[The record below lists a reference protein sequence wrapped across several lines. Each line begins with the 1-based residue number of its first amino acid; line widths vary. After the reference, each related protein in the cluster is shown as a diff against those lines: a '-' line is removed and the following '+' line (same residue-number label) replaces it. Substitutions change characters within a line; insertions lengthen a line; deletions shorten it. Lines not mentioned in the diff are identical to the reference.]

1 MMRRTNRSCYL
12 RLSAIPV
19 LAIMSVAVIS
29 SVARAQRDYSK
40 VTIKT
45 ISVAPGVHMLMGAG
59 GNIGVSSGKDGVF
72 LIDDQY
78 APLTKK
84 ILAAVKKISDKPIR
98 FLLNTH
104 WHFDHTGGNENL
116 GNAGITIVAHDNV
129 RRTMSVDQMLKA
141 FNMKVPASPK
151 AALPVI
157 TFNDTATF
165 HLNGETIHI
174 RHVPPAHTDGDS
186 FVHFKTADVIH
197 TGDIYFNGFYPF
209 IDVDHGG
216 SIDGMINAAGEILK
230 VAGPNTKIIP
240 GHGPLSDKAQLAA
253 YRNML
258 ITVRDLLR
266 VAVKNKRT
274 LEQVIAAKPTK
285 DLDAK
290 WGKGFLKPAF
300 FVRIVYSGMAR

>member
-1 MMRRTNRSCYL
+1 
-12 RLSAIPV
+12 
-19 LAIMSVAVIS
+19 MSVAVIS
-29 SVARAQRDYSK
+29 GVAQAQQDYSK

-59 GNIGVSSGKDGVF
+59 GNIGVSSGEDGIF

-84 ILAAVKKISDKPIR
+84 ILAAVEKISDKPIR

-116 GNAGITIVAHDNV
+116 GNAGVTIVAHDNV
-129 RRTMSVDQMLKA
+129 RKTMSVDQMLKA
-141 FNMKVPASPK
+141 FNMKVPASAK

-165 HLNGETIHI
+165 HLNGETIHV
-174 RHVPPAHTDGDS
+174 RHLPPAHTDGDS

-197 TGDIYFNGFYPF
+197 TGDIYFNGLYPF

-216 SIDGMINAAGEILK
+216 SIDGMINAAGEILD
-230 VAGPNTKIIP
+230 VAGPDTKIIP

-258 ITVRDLLR
+258 IKVRDRLR
-266 VAVKNKRT
+266 VAVKNNRT

-300 FVRIVYSGMAR
+300 FVKIVYSGMAR

>member
-1 MMRRTNRSCYL
+1 M
-12 RLSAIPV
+12 RLSAFPV
-19 LAIMSVAVIS
+19 FAIMSVAVIS
-29 SVARAQRDYSK
+29 SAAQAQQDYSK

-59 GNIGVSSGKDGVF
+59 GNIGVSSGEDGVF

-129 RRTMSVDQMLKA
+129 RKTMSVDQMLKA
-141 FNMKVPASPK
+141 FNMKVPASAK

-165 HLNGETIHI
+165 HMNGETIHV
-174 RHVPPAHTDGDS
+174 RHLAPAHTDGDS
-186 FVHFKTADVIH
+186 FVHFKTANVIH
-197 TGDIYFNGFYPF
+197 TGDIYFNGLYPF
-209 IDVDHGG
+209 IDIDHGG

-258 ITVRDLLR
+258 IKVRDRLR
-266 VAVKNKRT
+266 VAVKNNRT

-300 FVRIVYSGMAR
+300 FVKIVYSGMAR

>member
-1 MMRRTNRSCYL
+1 M
-12 RLSAIPV
+12 RLSAFPV
-19 LAIMSVAVIS
+19 LAIVFVAVIS
-29 SVARAQRDYSK
+29 SVAQAQQDYSK

-59 GNIGVSSGKDGVF
+59 GNIGVSSGEDGVF

-84 ILAAVKKISDKPIR
+84 FLAAVKNISDKPIR

-141 FNMKVPASPK
+141 FSMKVPASPK

-165 HLNGETIHI
+165 HMNGETIHI

-197 TGDIYFNGFYPF
+197 AGDIYFNGFYPF

-216 SIDGMINAAGEILK
+216 SIDGMIKAAGEILD

-258 ITVRDLLR
+258 ITVRDRLR

-274 LEQVIAAKPTK
+274 LEQVIAAKPTA
-285 DLDAK
+285 DLDAI
-290 WGKGFLKPAF
+290 WGKGFLKPAVF
-300 FVRIVYSGMAR
+300 LKIVYSGMATK

>member
-1 MMRRTNRSCYL
+1 M
-12 RLSAIPV
+12 RLSAFPV

-29 SVARAQRDYSK
+29 SAAQAQQDYSK

-59 GNIGVSSGKDGVF
+59 GNIGVSSGEDGVF

-116 GNAGITIVAHDNV
+116 GKAGITIVAHDNV
-129 RRTMSVDQMLKA
+129 RKTMSVDQMLKA
-141 FNMKVPASPK
+141 FNMKVPASAK

-165 HLNGETIHI
+165 HMNGETIHV
-174 RHVPPAHTDGDS
+174 RHLAPAHTDGDS
-186 FVHFKTADVIH
+186 FVHFKTANVIH
-197 TGDIYFNGFYPF
+197 TGDIYFNGLYPF
-209 IDVDHGG
+209 IDIDHGG

-230 VAGPNTKIIP
+230 VAGRNTKIIP

-258 ITVRDLLR
+258 IKVRARLR
-266 VAVKNKRT
+266 VAVKNNRT

-300 FVRIVYSGMAR
+300 FVKIVYSGMAR

>member
-1 MMRRTNRSCYL
+1 M
-12 RLSAIPV
+12 RLSAFPV

-29 SVARAQRDYSK
+29 SAAQAQQDYSK

-59 GNIGVSSGKDGVF
+59 GNIGVSSGEDGVF

-129 RRTMSVDQMLKA
+129 RKTMSVDQMLKA
-141 FNMKVPASPK
+141 FNMKVPASAK

-165 HLNGETIHI
+165 HMNGETILV
-174 RHVPPAHTDGDS
+174 RHLAPAHTDGDS
-186 FVHFKTADVIH
+186 FVHFKTANVIH
-197 TGDIYFNGFYPF
+197 TGDIYFNGLYPF
-209 IDVDHGG
+209 IDIDHGG
-216 SIDGMINAAGEILK
+216 SIDGMIKAAGAILD

-258 ITVRDLLR
+258 IKVRDRLR
-266 VAVKNKRT
+266 VAVKNNRT

-300 FVRIVYSGMAR
+300 FVKIVYSGMAR

>member
-1 MMRRTNRSCYL
+1 M
-12 RLSAIPV
+12 RLSAFPV

-29 SVARAQRDYSK
+29 SAAQAQQDYSK

-59 GNIGVSSGKDGVF
+59 GNIGVSSGEDGVF

-129 RRTMSVDQMLKA
+129 RKTMSVDQMLKA
-141 FNMKVPASPK
+141 FKLKVPASPK

-165 HLNGETIHI
+165 HLNGETIHV
-174 RHVPPAHTDGDS
+174 RHLPPAHTDGDS

-197 TGDIYFNGFYPF
+197 TGDLYFNGLYPF

-258 ITVRDLLR
+258 IKVRDRLR
-266 VAVKNKRT
+266 VAVKNNRT
-274 LEQVIAAKPTK
+274 LEQVIADKPTK
-285 DLDAK
+285 DFDAK
-290 WGKGFLKPAF
+290 WGKGFLKPPVF
-300 FVRIVYSGMAR
+300 LKIVYSGMAR

>member
-1 MMRRTNRSCYL
+1 M
-12 RLSAIPV
+12 RLSAFPV
-19 LAIMSVAVIS
+19 FAIMSVAVIS
-29 SVARAQRDYSK
+29 SAAQAQQDYSK

-45 ISVAPGVHMLMGAG
+45 ISVAPDVHMLMGAG
-59 GNIGVSSGKDGVF
+59 GNIGVSSGEDGVF

-84 ILAAVKKISDKPIR
+84 ILAAVKKISDRPIR

-129 RRTMSVDQMLKA
+129 RKTMSVDQMLKA
-141 FNMKVPASPK
+141 FNIKVPASPK

-165 HLNGETIHI
+165 HLNGETIHV
-174 RHVPPAHTDGDS
+174 RHLPPAHTDGDS

-197 TGDIYFNGFYPF
+197 TGDLYFNGLYPF

-258 ITVRDLLR
+258 IKVRDRLR
-266 VAVKNKRT
+266 VAVKNNRT
-274 LEQVIAAKPTK
+274 LEQVIANKPTK
-285 DLDAK
+285 DFDAK
-290 WGKGFLKPAF
+290 WGKGFLKPPVF
-300 FVRIVYSGMAR
+300 LKIVYSGMAR

>member
-1 MMRRTNRSCYL
+1 MRRSNRSCCL
-12 RLSAIPV
+12 RLFAIPV

-129 RRTMSVDQMLKA
+129 RKTMSVDQMLKA

-216 SIDGMINAAGEILK
+216 SIDGMINAAGEILD

-266 VAVKNKRT
+266 VAVMNKRT

-300 FVRIVYSGMAR
+300 FLRIVYSGMAR

>member
-1 MMRRTNRSCYL
+1 MTRRSNRNCCL
-12 RLSAIPV
+12 RFSIIPL
-19 LAIMSVAVIS
+19 LAFVFAAMVSNVAN
-29 SVARAQRDYSK
+29 AQRDFSK

-45 ISVAPGVHMLMGAG
+45 ISVAPGIHMLVGAG
-59 GNIGVSSGKDGVF
+59 GNIGVSSGDDGIF
-72 LIDDQY
+72 LVDDQF

-84 ILAAVKKISDKPIR
+84 ILAAVKNISNKPVR
-98 FLLNTH
+98 FVLNTH

-116 GNAGITIVAHDNV
+116 GKAGVTVVAHDNV
-129 RRTMSVDQMLKA
+129 RKTMSVDQMLNA

-151 AALPVI
+151 SALPVI

-174 RHVPPAHTDGDS
+174 RHLPPAHTDGDS
-186 FVHFKTADVIH
+186 FVHFKNADVIH
-197 TGDIYFNGFYPF
+197 AGDTYFNGLYPF

-216 SIDGMINAAGEILK
+216 SIDGMINAAGAILD

-300 FVRIVYSGMAR
+300 FLKIVYSGMTR